1 VIPENDM
8 LTINPTSAR
17 GALNDTASPPAEG
30 SAMGADPAGFAS
42 LLRQTQ
48 AATAPPPP
56 AFMTPATP
64 PVAAAEARPAA
75 TEPAAHSNDEAASE
89 PQEAQA
95 PQESDPGSRARAL
108 LKGKWRAADGTGP
121 TARGGKPDA
130 RTSDAPKA
138 GASDAANTEKRS
150 DAAPTPT
157 GAEPALD
164 PGVMHW
170 LAALQQRTAAPAGEL
185 AKGTK
190 DTKDTK
196 NSATDAA
203 APASVGDDS
212 AARAPGRSSGPTAAE
227 LKADADLKDQAA
239 QGRAQRAA
247 ASETGLFAQALAA
260 QAPAE
265 KTPASPPTTVTGSKD
280 AAALS
285 AASLAPAPGAASDI
299 AAPVAVVVAT
309 PVNAP
314 DFAQELGLKLSLL
327 ARDGVQQAELH
338 LNPADM
344 GPVSVQ
350 IVMDGTQARVDFG
363 ADMAATRQA
372 IEAGLPELASAL
384 RDAGFTLA
392 GGGVSQHGG
401 GRGDGD
407 GNNAGA
413 DPGRRRSADAAT
425 VQHVATA
432 ARRIVNAGGVDLFA

>member
-1 VIPENDM
+1 M

-17 GALNDTASPPAEG
+17 SAINDAASPPAEG
-30 SAMGADPAGFAS
+30 SAADPAGFAS

-48 AATAPPPP
+48 AAAPPLVVV
-56 AFMTPATP
+56 TPAAP

-75 TEPAAHSNDEAASE
+75 TEPAVHPNDEAASE

-95 PQESDPGSRARAL
+95 SQDADPGNHARAL
-108 LKGKWRAADGTGP
+108 LKGPWRAADGTGR
-121 TARGGKPDA
+121 TARGGKPDT
-130 RTSDAPKA
+130 RTSDATKA
-138 GASDAANTEKRS
+138 AVNDTASAEKRS
-150 DAAPTPT
+150 DAAAPHPT

-196 NSATDAA
+196 NSANDTAA
-203 APASVGDDS
+203 QTPVGDDS
-212 AARAPGRSSGPTAAE
+212 AARAQGRSTGPTAAE

-239 QGRAQRAA
+239 QDRAQLAQ
-247 ASETGLFAQALAA
+247 ASSTGLFAQALAA
-260 QAPAE
+260 QAPTE
-265 KTPASPPTTVTGSKD
+265 KAPAAPPTAVTGSKD

-285 AASLAPAPGAASDI
+285 AASLAPAPGATNDI
-299 AAPVAVVVAT
+299 AAPAAVVVAT

-413 DPGRRRSADAAT
+413 DLGRRRNGDAAT